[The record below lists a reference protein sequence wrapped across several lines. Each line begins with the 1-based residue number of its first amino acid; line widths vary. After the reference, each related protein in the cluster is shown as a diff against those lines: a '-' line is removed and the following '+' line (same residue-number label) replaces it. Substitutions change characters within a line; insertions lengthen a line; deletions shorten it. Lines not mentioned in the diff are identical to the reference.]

1 MKKTYTACFLLI
13 LGSFFYY
20 SSLTGSGNTD
30 CSRHG
35 GYTALNSNPTT
46 CAMSGCHAGPLPI
59 ITDSSVIVVDT
70 TGTTTT
76 TTGIADAVFKQSL
89 SAFPTVT
96 SSFIQIVSTQASKG
110 MEYAVYSLDGRMVLA
125 DALPSFPALTSVD
138 VHSLAPAQY
147 VIKVS
152 DADHS
157 TTFRMV
163 KN

>member
-1 MKKTYTACFLLI
+1 MKKTYTACFLLV
-13 LGSFFYY
+13 LGSIFYY
-20 SSLTGSGNTD
+20 GSLIGGNNAT

-46 CAMSGCHAGPLPI
+46 CSYSGCHTG
-59 ITDSSVIVVDT
+59 IVNLDT
-70 TGTTTT
+70 TGMAQQDTNST
-76 TTGIADAVFKQSL
+76 TTGIADMVFRQSL

-110 MEYAVYSLDGRMVLA
+110 MEYSVYSLDGRMVLA
-125 DALPSFPALTSVD
+125 DVLPSYPALTYVD
-138 VHSLAPAQY
+138 MHALAPAQY
-147 VIKVS
+147 IVKVA

-157 TTFRMV
+157 TTFRIV